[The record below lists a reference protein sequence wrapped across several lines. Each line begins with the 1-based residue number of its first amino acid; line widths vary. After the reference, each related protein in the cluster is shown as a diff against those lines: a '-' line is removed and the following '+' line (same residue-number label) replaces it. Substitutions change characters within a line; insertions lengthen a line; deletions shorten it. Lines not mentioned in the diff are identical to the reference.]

1 MPEYSLV
8 LTFDEGVIK
17 TLRRIKLEV
26 RSMGN
31 KDI

>member
-1 MPEYSLV
+1 MSEYSLV
-8 LTFDEGVIK
+8 WTFDEGLIK

-26 RSMGN
+26 RFMDN